1 MKPFRFLDKRILLV
15 AAVIILIL
23 LMSDFS
29 NRVSEVRRMDVQ
41 KATVSILNT
50 QLMATSQDVQ
60 AEIAYATSAAAV
72 ERFARDEMKMIR
84 PGDHPIEPMAPAE
97 STPVPT
103 PVISTTVESVA
114 NWEVWYALFF
124 HR

>member
-15 AAVIILIL
+15 AGVIILIL

-41 KATVSILNT
+41 KATISIINT
-50 QLMATSQDVQ
+50 QLVATEQDVQ
-60 AEIAYATSAAAV
+60 AEIIYATSAAAV
-72 ERFARDEMKMIR
+72 EKFAREDMKMIKT
-84 PGDHPIEPMAPAE
+84 GDHPIVPMAPAE

-103 PVISTTVESVA
+103 PVISSTEEPVA

-124 HR
+124 HH

>member
-1 MKPFRFLDKRILLV
+1 MKPIRLLDKRILLV

-41 KATVSILNT
+41 KATVGVVNT
-50 QLMATSQDVQ
+50 QLMATDQELK
-60 AEIAYATSAAAV
+60 AEIAYATSVSAV
-72 ERFARDEMKMIR
+72 EKFARDEMKMIK

-97 STPVPT
+97 STPAPT
-103 PVISTTVESVA
+103 PVVVITAEPVS